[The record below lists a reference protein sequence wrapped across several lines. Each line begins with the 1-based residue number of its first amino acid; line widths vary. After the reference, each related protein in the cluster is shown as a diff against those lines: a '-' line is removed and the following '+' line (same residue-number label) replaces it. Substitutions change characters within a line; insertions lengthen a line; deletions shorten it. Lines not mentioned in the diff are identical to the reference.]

1 MKDWKIQVT
10 TGFFLLLL
18 LVPAVGQ
25 ADMLKFLAN
34 GEELATEG
42 FVAPELTGD
51 GWTLTFRH
59 IYVGLAEVTAY
70 QTAPPYDAVK
80 GGEIAAAVKTQLPG
94 RYLVDLVEGA
104 DEGSRVLVDEMKAP
118 AGHYNAISWK
128 VVRSES
134 GASSGS
140 SMIFVGTAEKDGK
153 TVDFELVSN
162 EEATYRCG
170 EYVGDDR
177 KGFLSQGGSADLE
190 MTFHLD
196 HIFGRADKPA
206 DDPMNLEALGFAPFA
221 GGGKHS
227 VSLRGLHIGHVGE
240 GHCAVEWH

>member
-1 MKDWKIQVT
+1 MNDWKAQVT
-10 TGFFLLLL
+10 TGFLLILLLL
-18 LVPAVGQ
+18 PAVVQ
-25 ADMLKFLAN
+25 ADMLRIFAN
-34 GEELATEG
+34 GEELATAG
-42 FVAPELTGD
+42 FVAPELTRD
-51 GWTLTFRH
+51 GWMLTFRH

-80 GGEIAAAVKTQLPG
+80 GGEIRASVATPLPG
-94 RYLVDLVEGA
+94 RYLVDLVEEA
-104 DEGSRVLVDEMKAP
+104 DEDSRVLVDEMKAP

-128 VVRSES
+128 VVPSES
-134 GASSGS
+134 GVSSGY

-153 TVDFELVSN
+153 TIDFELVSN

-170 EYVGDDR
+170 EYVGDER
-177 KGFLSQGGSADLE
+177 KGFLSQGGTADLE

-227 VSLRGLHIGHVGE
+227 IPLKGLHIGHVGE